1 MRPTIQEQLDEQEKK
16 MLPILRRNKIFTV
29 ANEDDNSTTPDHYK
43 RIYDSII
50 PARKKYA
57 ETESQIDE
65 AFVQTKKILIAQKK
79 EEIIRE
85 QILKKSQKIS
95 EYKN

>member
-1 MRPTIQEQLDEQEKK
+1 

-29 ANEDDNSTTPDHYK
+29 ANEDDNSTPDHYK

-85 QILKKSQKIS
+85 QILKKSQKMS

>member
-29 ANEDDNSTTPDHYK
+29 ANEDNSTTPDHYK
-43 RIYDSII
+43 KIYDSII

-85 QILKKSQKIS
+85 QILKKSQKMS